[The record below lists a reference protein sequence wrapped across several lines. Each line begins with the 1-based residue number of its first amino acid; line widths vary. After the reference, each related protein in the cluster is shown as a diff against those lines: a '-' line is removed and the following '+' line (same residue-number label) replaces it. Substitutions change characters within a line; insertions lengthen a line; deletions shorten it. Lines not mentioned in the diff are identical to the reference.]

1 MATPNLSAIT
11 TVTPGILASQ
21 QLASGDVTVYT
32 VPANKA
38 AKLAKLVLS
47 NVSAASVAVSVSIVP
62 SGGAVD
68 GTHRVVSG
76 YSLVAGDTTTITEVE
91 GCWLG
96 QGDLVSINTSA
107 ATAID
112 VLLSG
117 LVFA

>member
-11 TVTPGILASQ
+11 TVTPGILTSQ

-47 NVSAASVAVSVSIVP
+47 NVSASAVTVSVSIVP
-62 SGGAVD
+62 SGGTVD

-76 YSLVAGDTTTITEVE
+76 YSLAAGDTTTITEVE

-107 ATAID
+107 GTSVD

-117 LVFA
+117 LVFS